1 MDQWKSRSQTKPPF
15 SPTSLCSPFLW
26 WFHWWR
32 CDDDGVFLLSSP
44 SIRAVSSVYLV
55 CLPGSVSIA
64 MHTGHPILNQ
74 SGLLEHHVA
83 CVHTGWFG
91 KYIVRWFQVA
101 VDTLKRTHLLLQLT
115 VFKACQGLAS
125 CPRPRTV
132 TCALSPLG
140 RCISG
145 AVDVGGKMLRS
156 EARRSTLK
164 WKPFFYYKQRWP
176 LTERGHCNPK
186 TTSATSPV

>member
-1 MDQWKSRSQTKPPF
+1 MTGI
-15 SPTSLCSPFLW
+15 SPTSSVQVETRFYQLLVRWTNEKAVLKLNPPFPLPPHVLL
-26 WFHWWR
+26 F
-32 CDDDGVFLLSSP
+32 CGNLIGDDVTMVFLLSSP

-55 CLPGSVSIA
+55 CLPGGVSIA

-91 KYIVRWFQVA
+91 KYTVRWFQVGM
-101 VDTLKRTHLLLQLT
+101 DTLKRTHLLLQLT

-164 WKPFFYYKQRWP
+164 
-176 LTERGHCNPK
+176 
-186 TTSATSPV
+186 